1 MKPIVNLNAAIAHIM
16 RVLRFILAVVAPGS
30 GQAQILTGTARVID
44 GDTLEVGTERIR
56 LHGIDAVELSQ
67 TCTRNGENW
76 RCGEDAAALMRTF
89 ADGKPVARRQHD
101 TDKYDRIVATCEV
114 GWRDLGAM
122 MIEAGQAVAL
132 PQFSQTYLESE
143 AMAKRRHLGIW
154 GSTFE
159 LPADYR
165 AAHPQAYRPPAKP
178 KSVTTQDMRPVR
190 PDTVYYRNCA
200 AARAAEAAP
209 IYRGQPGYRPEMD
222 GDNDGIACE
231 PYRGRR

>member
-1 MKPIVNLNAAIAHIM
+1 MEAIVYLNAAMVDVM
-16 RVLRFILAVVAPGS
+16 RVLCLILAVFVPGVV
-30 GQAQILTGTARVID
+30 QAQMLTGTARVID

-89 ADGKPVARRQHD
+89 ADGKPVACRQRD
-101 TDKYDRIVATCEV
+101 IDKYGRIVATCEV
-114 GWRDLGAM
+114 GWQDLGAV
-122 MIEAGQAVAL
+122 MIEAGLAVAL
-132 PQFSQTYLESE
+132 PQFSQAYLESE
-143 AMAKRRHLGIW
+143 AMAKRRHAGIW

-159 LPADYR
+159 LPADFR
-165 AAHPQAYRPPAKP
+165 AAHPQAYSPPAKP
-178 KSVTTQDMRPVR
+178 KSVTKQDMRPMR
-190 PDTVYYRNCA
+190 PATVYYRNCA
-200 AARAAEAAP
+200 AARVAGAAP

-231 PYRGRR
+231 PYHGRR